1 MSNNYKRNTERAD
14 TDEAFDAYTS
24 VHSNTAVDA
33 ADSIH
38 TGRYAAVEGDL
49 DIGMDVDTEASAAEF
64 DYRKKYENTPL
75 VVIAGRPNVGK
86 STLFNRF
93 LRKRRAITDPTPG
106 VTRDPIEAQ
115 AIVNG
120 MPVRLMD
127 TGGFKLTRSGDRK
140 EDLMDELVIEKTQEA
155 LRRADKILLL
165 LEAAAPTAEDEEFI
179 RFLRPYWNKLITAVN
194 KTEGGRG
201 ESEAYNYLSFGF
213 PTLLFISAEHGDN
226 ITPLAEEITK
236 GLDFSRVCEA
246 PADTAIRIALIGKP
260 NTGKST
266 LSNYLTKT
274 SASIVSEIAGTTRD
288 VVEGEF
294 FYKDKQFII
303 QDTAGIRRKAK
314 VKEDIEYY
322 SVVRAMKSLE
332 HADIVFHLIDAEEGL
347 TEQDKKIIVQAT
359 KRGLGV
365 IFVLNKWDLVK
376 GEKKFRDVEQHI
388 KIMFG
393 KMEYAPIVPVS
404 AQKGS
409 GIPDLLN
416 TALELFEQLTKKV
429 ETSALNL
436 ALKDWLQAVPPPHG
450 QRNSFTLKY
459 MVQTSVRPVEF
470 LIFANKPDLVSE
482 SYLRY
487 ISNRIRKDL
496 GFSSIP
502 FLVRV
507 KGSRVKWE
515 ERVKP

>member
-1 MSNNYKRNTERAD
+1 MTAKRNNHKKFERGYTEPKATTDD
-14 TDEAFDAYTS
+14 TDMNTDTFIAEGEDNSLIEERDLTPDAFD
-24 VHSNTAVDA
+24 
-33 ADSIH
+33 
-38 TGRYAAVEGDL
+38 
-49 DIGMDVDTEASAAEF
+49 F
-64 DYRKKYENTPL
+64 RKKYEHTPL

-115 AIVNG
+115 AIING
-120 MPVRLMD
+120 KPVRLLD
-127 TGGFKLTRSGDRK
+127 TGGFKLTRSGDK
-140 EDLMDELVIEKTQEA
+140 QDDLMDELVIEKTQEA

-165 LEAAAPTAEDEEFI
+165 LEAAPPTAEDEEFI
-179 RFLRPYWNKLITAVN
+179 RFLRPYWDKLITAVN

-201 ESEAYNYLSFGF
+201 GAEAYNYLQFGF
-213 PTLLFISAEHGDN
+213 PSLLCISAEHGDN

-246 PADTAIRIALIGKP
+246 TDNTAIRVALIGKP

-266 LSNYLTKT
+266 LSNYLTKS

-288 VVEGEF
+288 VVEGSF
-294 FYKDKQFII
+294 FYKEQQFII

-314 VKEDIEYY
+314 VTEDIEYY

-376 GEKKFRDVEQHI
+376 GEKKFRDTAQYI

-404 AQKGS
+404 AKTGS
-409 GIPDLLN
+409 GIPELLN
-416 TALELFEQLTKKV
+416 TALELFAQLNKKM

-436 ALKDWLQAVPPPHG
+436 ALKDWMEAVPPPHG
-450 QRNSFTLKY
+450 HRNSFTLKY
-459 MVQTSVRPVEF
+459 MLQTSVRPVEF
-470 LIFANKPDLVSE
+470 LIFANKPDLVPE
-482 SYLRY
+482 SYVRY
-487 ISNRIRKDL
+487 LTNQIRKDL
-496 GFSSIP
+496 GFTAIP
-502 FLVRV
+502 FLIRV

-515 ERVKP
+515 ERKKP

>member
-1 MSNNYKRNTERAD
+1 MSKNHRIDTYRDDGDQTSD
-14 TDEAFDAYTS
+14 TDTIVYG
-24 VHSNTAVDA
+24 
-33 ADSIH
+33 DSI
-38 TGRYAAVEGDL
+38 
-49 DIGMDVDTEASAAEF
+49 ASAGTKTDADMIVPEDAF
-64 DYRKKYENTPL
+64 NYRKKYENTPL

-93 LRKRRAITDPTPG
+93 LRKRRAITDPSPG

-115 AIVNG
+115 AIING
-120 MPVRLMD
+120 KPVRLMD
-127 TGGFKLTRSGDRK
+127 TGGFKLTRSGNKHD
-140 EDLMDELVIEKTQEA
+140 DLMDELVVERTQEA

-165 LEAAAPTAEDEEFI
+165 LEASPPTAEDEEFI
-179 RFLRPYWNKLITAVN
+179 RFLRPYWDKLITAVN

-201 ESEAYNYLSFGF
+201 EAEAYNYLSFGF
-213 PTLLFISAEHGDN
+213 KTLLCISAEHGDN

-236 GLDFSRVCEA
+236 DLDFSQVRES
-246 PADTAIRIALIGKP
+246 PDTFAIRIALIGKP

-266 LSNYLTKT
+266 LSNYLTRS

-288 VVEGEF
+288 VVEGAF
-294 FYKDKQFII
+294 FYKDRQFVI
-303 QDTAGIRRKAK
+303 QDTAGIRRKTK

-332 HADIVFHLIDAEEGL
+332 NADIVFHLIDAEEGL

-359 KRGLGV
+359 NRGLGV

-376 GEKKFRDVEQHI
+376 GEKKFRDVERSI

-393 KMEYAPIVPVS
+393 KMEYAPVVAVS

-409 GIPDLLN
+409 GIPELLN
-416 TALELFEQLTKKV
+416 TALELFEQLTKKI

-436 ALKDWLQAVPPPHG
+436 ALKDWLEAVPPPHG
-450 QRNSFTLKY
+450 PRNSFTLKY
-459 MVQTSVRPVEF
+459 MVQTSARPVEF
-470 LIFANKPDLVSE
+470 LVFANKPDRVSE

-487 ISNRIRKDL
+487 ISNRIRKDF
-496 GFSSIP
+496 GFAAIP

-515 ERVKP
+515 ERRKR

>member
-1 MSNNYKRNTERAD
+1 MSKNHRIDVARDDK
-14 TDEAFDAYTS
+14 DEAFGTD
-24 VHSNTAVDA
+24 TAVYNDTDA
-33 ADSIH
+33 EIDVE
-38 TGRYAAVEGDL
+38 REAAG
-49 DIGMDVDTEASAAEF
+49 AAF
-64 DYRKKYENTPL
+64 DYRKKYENMPL

-115 AIVNG
+115 AIING
-120 MPVRLMD
+120 KPVRLMD
-127 TGGFKLTRSGDRK
+127 TGGFKLTRSGDEK
-140 EDLMDELVIEKTQEA
+140 EDQMDELVIEKTQEA

-165 LEAAAPTAEDEEFI
+165 LEASAPTAEDEEFI
-179 RFLRPYWNKLITAVN
+179 RFLRPYWGKLITAVN

-201 ESEAYNYLSFGF
+201 EA
-213 PTLLFISAEHGDN
+213 DN
-226 ITPLAEEITK
+226 IMPLAEEITK

-288 VVEGEF
+288 VVEGGF
-294 FYKDKQFII
+294 FYKDRQFII

-376 GEKKFRDVEQHI
+376 GEKKFRDAEQHI

-416 TALELFEQLTKKV
+416 TALELFDQLTKKV

-436 ALKDWLQAVPPPHG
+436 ALKDWLEAVPPPHG
-450 QRNSFTLKY
+450 QRNSFTIKY
-459 MVQTSVRPVEF
+459 MVQTSARPVEF

-487 ISNRIRKDL
+487 ITNRIRKDL

-515 ERVKP
+515 DRVKP